1 LANKNIVK
9 NAGYRSFSNCFI
21 AFNQIHYKANQHY
34 SRKNPNLPVLARF
47 FDFGIAVRRREDL
60 GPPDQIVVAYRGVVS
75 EDEDKQ
81 HESDL
86 ARGRRTIRVDFRT

>member
-1 LANKNIVK
+1 M
-9 NAGYRSFSNCFI
+9 
-21 AFNQIHYKANQHY
+21 
-34 SRKNPNLPVLARF
+34 
-47 FDFGIAVRRREDL
+47 RRREDL
-60 GPPDQIVVAYRGVVS
+60 GSPDQIVVAYRGVVS